1 MVLNNQK
8 ILVICNV
15 GISSSLMAKVVMEQ
29 VFDDANVQAEIAISS
44 FDKCR
49 AIVHNYDFIV
59 CQAYFAH
66 QLQDEAGLNI
76 VTLDN
81 LTDEAEIKIKVLPL
95 LMDSK
100 SP

>member
-1 MVLNNQK
+1 MHIPK

-29 VFDDANVQAEIAISS
+29 VFDDAEVKAEIAISS

-49 AIVHNYDFIV
+49 AIIPNYDFIV

-66 QLQDEAGLNI
+66 QLQDEQNI
-76 VTLDN
+76 HIVKLDN
-81 LTDEAEIKIKVLPL
+81 LTNKSEIKRKVLPL
-95 LMDSK
+95 ITPK
-100 SP
+100 ST